1 MVDKTNF
8 LQTDKP
14 VTIEART
21 HFEDFFLLE
30 IDDNLICKVDSVVNG
45 KIVFTDDYQ
54 EFSSYEAAKAAG
66 DAYKRARQYDWF
78 TSEFISKLSTE
89 RT

>member
-54 EFSSYEAAKAAG
+54 EFSSYEAAKDAG
-66 DAYKRARQYDWF
+66 EKWLELGLGEYFSINKYTRKAKRF
-78 TSEFISKLSTE
+78 
-89 RT
+89 